1 MRVVAILFLIL
12 QAGVAAAQ
20 VRSVELR
27 VPRSFGYF
35 LGDLLQVRADI
46 ALEPGFTVQRAS
58 LPKPGPVTYWLD
70 LRDVAVE
77 RVSGG
82 ARLRLTYQS
91 FYAALD
97 ARRLDVPGF
106 SVALADA
113 NPGGAI
119 TSQAEIPPW
128 SFGVSPLREIQPE
141 KRDDPADYLQ
151 PDGRVSR
158 LDPEPAATAAL
169 VLVGLAL
176 LALGLLAYDRAW
188 FGRRRGRPFARAAQ
202 RLRRLAGTDEGGYQE
217 ALRLIHRSLDETD
230 GRRLLAD
237 DLPAFLDR
245 HPAFREEEEALARFF
260 AASRRAFFG
269 REAQAAREIWPWPEM
284 QAALRRLAAA
294 ERAA

>member
-1 MRVVAILFLIL
+1 MRVLAILFLIL

-27 VPRSFGYF
+27 VPRTFGYV

-77 RVSGG
+77 RVPGG
-82 ARLRLTYQS
+82 IRLRLTYQT

-106 SVALADA
+106 RVALADEK
-113 NPGGAI
+113 PGG
-119 TSQAEIPPW
+119 TTTTQAEIPPW
-128 SFGVSPLREIQPE
+128 SFGVSPLREVQPE

-151 PDGRVSR
+151 PDGRVRR
-158 LDPEPAATAAL
+158 LDPEPPAVTALAL
-169 VLVGLAL
+169 AGLFL
-176 LALGLLAYDRAW
+176 LALGFLAYDRAW
-188 FGRRRGRPFARAAQ
+188 LGRRRGRPFALAAK
-202 RLRRLAGTDEGGYQE
+202 RLRRLAGTGADGYRD

-237 DLPAFLDR
+237 DLPAFLNR
-245 HPAFREEEEALARFF
+245 HPAFRGEGEALRRFF
-260 AASRRAFFG
+260 EASRRAFFG
-269 REAQAAREIWPWPEM
+269 REVQAAREVWPWPEM

>member
-1 MRVVAILFLIL
+1 MRILAILFLIL
-12 QAGVAAAQ
+12 PAGVATAQ

-35 LGDLLQVRADI
+35 LGDLLHVRADI
-46 ALEPGFTVQRAS
+46 ALEPGLTVQRAS
-58 LPKPGPVTYWLD
+58 LPKPGPITYWLD

-77 RVSGG
+77 PVPSGL
-82 ARLRLTYQS
+82 RLRLTYQS

-97 ARRLDVPGF
+97 PRRLEVPGF
-106 SVALADA
+106 TIALADKS
-113 NPGGAI
+113 PGGTTTA
-119 TSQAEIPPW
+119 QAEIPPW

-151 PDGRVSR
+151 PDGRIRR
-158 LDPEPAATAAL
+158 LDPAPAATTAL
-169 VLVGLAL
+169 TLAGFGL
-176 LALGLLAYDRAW
+176 LAFGLLAYDRAW
-188 FGRRRGRPFARAAQ
+188 FGRRRGRPFATAAK
-202 RLRRLAGTDEGGYQE
+202 RLRHLVGTEPDGYRE

-245 HPAFREEEEALARFF
+245 HPAFRRESEALSRFF
-260 AASRRAFFG
+260 EASRRTFFG
-269 REAQAAREIWPWPEM
+269 REVQAAREFWPWPDV